1 MPCNAMHPIQDLFLE
16 DFSCVL
22 QIDMHFI
29 CTLMWTKYSL
39 VKIGCYKHNGLIHS
53 TSHQTLEKPYV
64 PVSKPECPVW
74 PVTAIFQ
81 KPDVPILKPDVPI
94 STG

>member
-1 MPCNAMHPIQDLFLE
+1 MNTALSRGISYELPIKFQCLHNLKTQMKW
-16 DFSCVL
+16 V
-22 QIDMHFI
+22 
-29 CTLMWTKYSL
+29 
-39 VKIGCYKHNGLIHS
+39 KHNGLIHS
-53 TSHQTLEKPYV
+53 SSHQTLEKLYV

-81 KPDVPILKPDVPI
+81 KPDVPILKLDAPV